1 MCGPPLYDHLGDG
14 RDCCP
19 ARPPPIEDPTEDD
32 LLAAA
37 EKIDIMLEQRCIDI
51 MLELS
56 IQTPDFFH
64 VNL

>member
-37 EKIDIMLEQRCIDI
+37 EKIDIMLEQSVLTSCW
-51 MLELS
+51 
-56 IQTPDFFH
+56 
-64 VNL
+64 N